1 MYGKIS
7 YNTDIE
13 YVKTIKGKVAD
24 KLDNEEIKIYEI
36 EDEIII
42 KLKEIINT
50 NIILLKRK

>member
-1 MYGKIS
+1 M
-7 YNTDIE
+7 NIE
-13 YVKTIKGKVAD
+13 YVKTIKGKIAD